1 MFRCSS
7 DDIEARRENFQ
18 LASWRTA
25 AAIQG
30 ILLYTAIVRNIM
42 DADVRRIA
50 EGIKRQF
57 LTLL

>member
-7 DDIEARRENFQ
+7 NDIEARKGNFQ
-18 LASWRTA
+18 VAPWPAT

-42 DADVRRIA
+42 DADARRIA
-50 EGIKRQF
+50 EG
-57 LTLL
+57 